1 MKEKM
6 LTLRITD
13 AERCILEK
21 EAKEKNMSISQ
32 VVRAKLNFYNLK
44 NTHIEKENEI
54 TPIVICNIFTEIQKI
69 RQIYPE
75 IDLDDLEGSVVELC
89 KS

>member
-1 MKEKM
+1 MKEKV

-13 AERCILEK
+13 TERRILEK
-21 EAKEKNMSISQ
+21 EAKENNTSLSQ
-32 VVRAKLNFYNLK
+32 VARSKLNFYNLK
-44 NTHIEKENEI
+44 NTYIEEENKI
-54 TPIVICNIFTEIQKI
+54 TPIAVCNIYTEIQKI

-75 IDLDDLEGSVVELC
+75 IDLEELEGSVAELC

>member
-13 AERCILEK
+13 TEKRILEK
-21 EAKEKNMSISQ
+21 EAKEKNMTLSQ
-32 VVRAKLNFYNLK
+32 AVRTKLNFYNLK
-44 NTHIEKENEI
+44 NTYIEKEDKI
-54 TPIVICNIFTEIQKI
+54 TPIALCNICTEIQKI

-75 IDLDDLEGSVVELC
+75 IDLDELEGSVAELC